1 MSRDKGARGE
11 REVAAIFRAA
21 GLDVDRVPNSGGL
34 RIKGDLYGPGSAG
47 LHVESK
53 LAETWKLPEWLR
65 QTEGE
70 AGEGEIPVL
79 AFRRNLGRW
88 WGALPLET
96 LTQLLAESRRANDY

>member
-11 REVAAIFRAA
+11 REVAAIFRHA

-47 LHVESK
+47 LHVETK
-53 LAETWKLPEWLR
+53 LAQTWKLPEWLR

-70 AGEGEIPVL
+70 AGAGEIPVL
-79 AFRRNLGRW
+79 AFRRNGERW
-88 WGALPLET
+88 WGTLPLAVVA
-96 LTQLLAESRRANDY
+96 QLLAERKR